1 MSKRFASAASAVVLV
16 SILVPQPS
24 PAAPRF
30 WTSLSVPAASFFERL
45 EGWWGRLV
53 NGPED
58 LQKNGIGMDP
68 NGEPAPA
75 PPTGTN
81 QVTEPSPDGSG
92 AG

>member
-1 MSKRFASAASAVVLV
+1 
-16 SILVPQPS
+16 
-24 PAAPRF
+24 
-30 WTSLSVPAASFFERL
+30 
-45 EGWWGRLV
+45 V